1 MKTGV
6 ICLCALAC
14 IAMILVAG
22 CTSGTGSNGT
32 AAGTTVPSSAAGAAG
47 QVAVDQDRVISLTN
61 GTYSFNASIDQIF
74 ATVLPSGSHEV
85 DIFVRVTDTG
95 TTPLQLQWYSTLTNA
110 KGSSFGGIGVSHGGY
125 GSETPP
131 LGPGQ
136 PASGRDYVTIVTD
149 QDYQA
154 LKNGATLT
162 VNFFTEPLDNQ
173 APVRFSA
180 TWTLDP
186 ADFT

>member
-1 MKTGV
+1 MKTV
-6 ICLCALAC
+6 IICLCALAC
-14 IAMILVAG
+14 IGLILAAG

-32 AAGTTVPSSAAGAAG
+32 TVPSSAAGASG
-47 QVAVDQDRVISLTN
+47 QAAVDQDRVISLSN
-61 GTYSFNASIDQIF
+61 GTYSFNASIDQIST
-74 ATVLPSGSHEV
+74 TVLPSGSHEV

-110 KGSSFGGIGVSHGGY
+110 KGSSFGGIGVSHGGD

-136 PASGRDYVTIVTD
+136 PASGRDYVTITSD
-149 QDYQA
+149 QDYQS
-154 LKNGATLT
+154 LKNGAALT
-162 VNFFTEPLDNQ
+162 VNFFTEPSGNQ
-173 APVRFSA
+173 TPASFSA

-186 ADFT
+186 ADFP